1 MGIMKAVIYLRVS
14 TEDQSLGI
22 EAQRSACHAYCE
34 KNKIPI
40 AAEFVDEGLS
50 GGLPPEDR
58 PALLSAL
65 ESLNKGDIFLVAKR
79 DRVARCKRAVSLVE
93 MAVEK
98 KKGRIISTQDEGT
111 WAQDENDPM
120 AFMMRSM
127 ADTFAQ
133 FERLT
138 IKQRTRAALAVKKSK
153 GERTGHIPFGFKL
166 AEDGIHLEVEEE
178 EQSIIKLIRELK
190 DSGMSIREIADELNE
205 REILNRGSTWSKSST
220 HRILQKAA

>member
-1 MGIMKAVIYLRVS
+1 MKAIVYLRVS
-14 TEDQSLGI
+14 TDEQNLGI
-22 EAQRSACHAYCE
+22 EAQRAACKAYCQKSGIE
-34 KNKIPI
+34 IV
-40 AAEFVDEGLS
+40 AEFVDEGFS

-65 ESLNKGDIFLVAKR
+65 ESLKKGDILLVAKR
-79 DRVARCKRAVSLVE
+79 DRVARCKKAVALVE
-93 MAVEK
+93 LATERK
-98 KKGRIISTQDEGT
+98 KARIISTQDEGT

-153 GERTGHIPFGFKL
+153 GERTGYIPFGFKL
-166 AEDGIHLEVEEE
+166 AKDGIRLETDEE
-178 EQSIIKLIRELK
+178 EQSIIKLIRELQN
-190 DSGMSIREIADELNE
+190 SGLSVRRIAEELNS
-205 REILNRGSTWSKSST
+205 RGKLNRGSRWSKSST